1 MSGFVAGVKDFF
13 VRNKIYI
20 IGYIGTLI
28 LSIFF
33 SPWSSETSGAKN
45 EDMVLNIC
53 LHVLICGIYDIIQL
67 FGYVLDNS
75 YYAWWAMFLT
85 PILFAYQK
93 RIVERHLSTTD
104 RTGLEK
110 YIINYFIANTIAYI
124 SALIVSCILQAYEFI
139 YPYIG
144 KYFDEFNQLSIEA
157 NGFIMELFFFLI
169 HLALLIALIK
179 LMVGFV
185 VYGVDLIFYI
195 VVYALVIYAITS
207 LIYFLI
213 DTSVTRIL
221 IYPLI
226 ILITLIGFVICEFSV
241 EKVSALLKPFVIKLL
256 LLPIRFW
263 WGIVKAITGISIPER
278 YKDSESYM
286 YSMSEVVE
294 V

>member
-1 MSGFVAGVKDFF
+1 
-13 VRNKIYI
+13 
-20 IGYIGTLI
+20 
-28 LSIFF
+28 
-33 SPWSSETSGAKN
+33 
-45 EDMVLNIC
+45 MVLNIC

-185 VYGVDLIFYI
+185 VYGVDLIFFI

-213 DTSVTRIL
+213 DTSVTRVL

-241 EKVSALLKPFVIKLL
+241 EKVSALLKPLVIKLL